1 MDTLKI
7 DRSLITDLSYENKG
21 RKILQGMIE
30 LSKNLELKTICEG
43 IETEDQFNTLE
54 MFHCDYGQGFLFAR
68 PMKESD
74 FRRMLI
80 S

>member
-1 MDTLKI
+1 
-7 DRSLITDLSYENKG
+7 
-21 RKILQGMIE
+21 MIE

-54 MFHCDYGQGFLFAR
+54 MFNCDYGQGFLFAR
-68 PMKESD
+68 PMKEAD